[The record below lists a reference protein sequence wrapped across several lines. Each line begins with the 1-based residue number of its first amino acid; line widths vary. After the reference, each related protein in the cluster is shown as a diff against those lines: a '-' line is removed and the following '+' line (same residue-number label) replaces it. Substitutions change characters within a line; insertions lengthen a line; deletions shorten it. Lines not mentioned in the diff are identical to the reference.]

1 MMWSASLYSKT
12 SPFLV
17 IILGTLVIL
26 TLGYISIAQT
36 RHIEQLGETISHL
49 CMDSPFNELE
59 KSDQLSENG
68 EHFFILEIFISSF
81 YVFYNIDID

>member
-1 MMWSASLYSKT
+1 MMWSASLYFKT

-36 RHIEQLGETISHL
+36 RHNEQLGETL
-49 CMDSPFNELE
+49 PYDPE
-59 KSDQLSENG
+59 KSDQNRAL
-68 EHFFILEIFISSF
+68 LKKIFGI
-81 YVFYNIDID
+81 